1 MKRRLVSAMVA
12 TALLA
17 GLSISAPSVAQAA
30 VGACT
35 TTKTVVETQFSAV
48 VPSTSSGNRDCAMS
62 QGAVGNHVRAL
73 QTALNACYE
82 GGLTVDGVFGAA
94 TKAALKK
101 AQGWMGL
108 TQDGVYGS
116 QTNHAI
122 TWRDNTGYCWN
133 FPLAW

>member
-1 MKRRLVSAMVA
+1 MKRKLISAVVA
-12 TALLA
+12 TALLSA
-17 GLSISAPSVAQAA
+17 LSLGAPAVAQAA
-30 VGACT
+30 VGSCT
-35 TTKTVVETQFSAV
+35 TTKTVTETQFSAV

-73 QTALNACYE
+73 QTALNACYA

-101 AQGWMGL
+101 AQLWMGI

-122 TWRDNTGYCWN
+122 NWRDNTGHCWN
-133 FPLAW
+133 FPFAW